1 MWFCRIE
8 PSIDWIGSQ
17 IPEPIKSGVLNM
29 SEGAIDCDEFDAE
42 ALFQAY
48 VNIVTGACI
57 AIGEQN
63 RYLFLNA
70 FFLPY
75 PS

>member
-1 MWFCRIE
+1 MMWFCRIQ

-17 IPEPIKSGVLNM
+17 IPETIKVGVFSM
-29 SEGAIDCDEFDAE
+29 SEEAIDCDEFDAE

-57 AIGEQN
+57 AIGG
-63 RYLFLNA
+63 
-70 FFLPY
+70 
-75 PS
+75 

>member
-1 MWFCRIE
+1 MWFCRIQ

-17 IPEPIKSGVLNM
+17 IPESIKFGVLNM

-57 AIGEQN
+57 AIGE
-63 RYLFLNA
+63 
-70 FFLPY
+70 
-75 PS
+75 